1 MKRQLD
7 INRCPLMNEKFK
19 SKIKSRILLAL
30 IGLVMISIGVIVI
43 AKYDTYIL
51 ELVNLLRNMQKQ

>member
-1 MKRQLD
+1 
-7 INRCPLMNEKFK
+7 MNEKFK

-51 ELVNLLRNMQKQ
+51 ELVNLLRNM